1 MHVWFALFNVTFSL
15 IKVQYW
21 TKKSKSLVRIQSSVV
36 SGRDSILLCVS
47 VWQKAKNSSLKN
59 FYVVKRDFA
68 EVQINF
74 FYVLWLLQ

>member
-1 MHVWFALFNVTFSL
+1 M
-15 IKVQYW
+15 
-21 TKKSKSLVRIQSSVV
+21 V

-74 FYVLWLLQ
+74 FLRFVVTAIDYVEAFTAYTNDVVVPW